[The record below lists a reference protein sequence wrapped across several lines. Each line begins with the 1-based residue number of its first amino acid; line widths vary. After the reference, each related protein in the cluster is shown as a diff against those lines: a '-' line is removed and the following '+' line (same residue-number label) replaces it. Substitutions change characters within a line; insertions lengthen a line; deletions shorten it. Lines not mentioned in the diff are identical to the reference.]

1 MEVHH
6 HSHTARKKWTHYF
19 WEFFMLFLAVTLGFV
34 VENEREHYIEHI
46 REKAYIR
53 SLIEDVKK
61 DTANVRLSLWMRNNT
76 CKRIDSAVWLLKSN
90 SPAAVS
96 SKIYYLARQIP
107 YSAGPRLG
115 ISTKTFDQL
124 KNSGNLRLIR
134 KMQTLD
140 MISNYYYDA
149 ATMNWAL
156 DMSFQNQH
164 DLFLSVH
171 KLFDAAVFE
180 QMMDPDNLF
189 IIHEPV
195 VNPPLLTTDPL
206 VINEICTRFHFTK
219 GTHRAI
225 MNHYEELEHKAIEL
239 IQALQKEYHLK

>member
-1 MEVHH
+1 MEVHTH
-6 HSHTARKKWTHYF
+6 THTARKKWTHYF

-34 VENEREHYIEHI
+34 VENEREHYIEQI

-61 DTANVRLSLWMRNNT
+61 DTANVRVSVWMRSNT
-76 CKRIDSAVWLLKSN
+76 CKRIDSAVSLLKSK
-90 SPAAVS
+90 SPEAVS

-107 YSAGPRLG
+107 SSAGPRLG

-124 KNSGNLRLIR
+124 KNSGNLRLIK

-140 MISNYYYDA
+140 VISNYYYDA

-180 QMMDPDNLF
+180 QMIDAGNPF
-189 IIHEPV
+189 IIHEPAGD
-195 VNPPLLTTDPL
+195 PPLLTTDPL

-225 MNHYEELEHKAIEL
+225 MNHYKELEHKAVEL